1 MCFDPVTLAI
11 GAGLM
16 VAGTAAQQYGQ
27 KQARDE
33 QRKTY
38 AAEAARQDDL
48 SNQAYS
54 IFNKSADAAS
64 EPAVSADMA
73 KSTEARKEAYG
84 AAAASTGPAMPSQA
98 TVGSAPRILNNA
110 VRGAGIANEGATS
123 GLIDA
128 LARLNAFGDAQ
139 QNLGIT
145 FNKNRLAQ
153 AAIGDRSRGSMR
165 ALEYEVADAANKGSG
180 LRMLGDLLVGGGQIG
195 VGMAAKG
202 AGPAGTNPLTGMKGN
217 SMTGL
222 SAPWRG
228 PGI

>member
-1 MCFDPVTLAI
+1 MCFDPVTMAI

-27 KQARDE
+27 KQARDA
-33 QRKTY
+33 QRGAY
-38 AAEAARQDDL
+38 SAEAARQDDL
-48 SNQAYS
+48 SNQAYA
-54 IFNKSADAAS
+54 IFNRSADAAS

-73 KSTEARKEAYG
+73 KSAGERKEAYG
-84 AAAASTGPAMPSQA
+84 KAAASTGPAMPSQA
-98 TVGSAPRILNNA
+98 TVGTAPRILGNA
-110 VRGAGIANEGATS
+110 VRGESVANAGAT
-123 GLIDA
+123 GNLIDA

-145 FNKNRLAQ
+145 FNKNRLSQ

-195 VGMAAKG
+195 VGMAANGKTPG
-202 AGPAGTNPLTGMKGN
+202 ANPVTGKGN
-217 SMTGL
+217 SYSGL
-222 SAPWRG
+222 SASWRG

>member
-38 AAEAARQDDL
+38 AAEAARQGDL
-48 SNQAYS
+48 SNQAYG
-54 IFNKSADAAS
+54 IFNKSAEAAS

-73 KSTEARKEAYG
+73 KSTDARKGAYG
-84 AAAASTGPAMPSQA
+84 RAAASTGPAMPSQA
-98 TVGSAPRILNNA
+98 TVGTAPRVLGNA
-110 VRGAGIANEGATS
+110 VRGEGIANQGSTA

-139 QNLGIT
+139 QGLGIT
-145 FNKNRLAQ
+145 LNKNRLAQ

-165 ALEYEVADAANKGSG
+165 ALEFEVADAANKGAG
-180 LRMLGDLLVGGGQIG
+180 LRMLGDLLVGGGQLG
-195 VGMAAKG
+195 VGMAANGKG
-202 AGPAGTNPLTGMKGN
+202 SPITGAGN